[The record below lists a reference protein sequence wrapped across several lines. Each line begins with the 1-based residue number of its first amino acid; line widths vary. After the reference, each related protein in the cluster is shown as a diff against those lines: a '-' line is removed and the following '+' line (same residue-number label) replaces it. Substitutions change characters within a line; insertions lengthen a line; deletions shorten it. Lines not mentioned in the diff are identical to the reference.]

1 MNENLTLKIHD
12 ILETRILSNYY
23 EDGFCIKEKKI
34 ADEFEVSRTPVR
46 EALQLLESDNLIVH
60 NDSSKGYLVKKISV
74 KDICDIYDLRA
85 ILESYSASLCAKK
98 INEEE
103 LLQLNETLILEEF
116 YIKNYN
122 LDRIIYYDNKFHNII
137 HSQSDNP
144 FLERTLNRL
153 HRYTLF
159 FREKSYKSKLRAEL
173 SFNEHKQIFLAIQQ
187 KETDAAYTEM
197 KKHIENAKNYMVENQ
212 KS

>member
-12 ILETRILSNYY
+12 ILESRILSNYY

-60 NDSSKGYLVKKISV
+60 NDFNKGYFVKKFSV
-74 KDICDIYDLRA
+74 KDICDIYDLRT
-85 ILESYSASLCAKK
+85 ILESYSASLCAEK
-98 INEEE
+98 ISEEE
-103 LLQLNETLILEEF
+103 MLHLNETLILEEF

-122 LDRIIYYDNKFHNII
+122 LERIIYYDNKFHDII
-137 HSQSDNP
+137 HRQSDNV

-159 FREKSYKSKLRAEL
+159 FREKSYKSKMRTEL

-187 KETDAAYTEM
+187 RNPEAAYNTM
-197 KKHIENAKNYMVENQ
+197 KIHIDNAKNYMVENQ
-212 KS
+212 KN